1 MSRAFNEEEK
11 EAIRKKLITEGRV
24 LFERYGL
31 KKTNVAEIADA
42 AGIAKGSFYNFY
54 NSKEELFIDVL
65 DGFEGEMQQELI
77 AQITGMNLSRK
88 EMLKE
93 LLGFLFEK
101 QYENPL
107 MEIMM
112 NEKRMQ
118 EIMTKIP
125 EDKLARFLDR
135 DERMVR
141 QLNDIFGE
149 GFKQHRPEVLSGL
162 FRNLFIMSFNKRL
175 IGEDV
180 FDEVA
185 KLMID
190 LIADGL
196 IKE

>member
-1 MSRAFNEEEK
+1 MKCR
-11 EAIRKKLITEGRV
+11 
-24 LFERYGL
+24 
-31 KKTNVAEIADA
+31 
-42 AGIAKGSFYNFY
+42 
-54 NSKEELFIDVL
+54 
-65 DGFEGEMQQELI
+65 QELI

-149 GFKQHRPEVLSGL
+149 GFKQHRPEGP
-162 FRNLFIMSFNKRL
+162 KRTL
-175 IGEDV
+175 
-180 FDEVA
+180 
-185 KLMID
+185 
-190 LIADGL
+190 
-196 IKE
+196 